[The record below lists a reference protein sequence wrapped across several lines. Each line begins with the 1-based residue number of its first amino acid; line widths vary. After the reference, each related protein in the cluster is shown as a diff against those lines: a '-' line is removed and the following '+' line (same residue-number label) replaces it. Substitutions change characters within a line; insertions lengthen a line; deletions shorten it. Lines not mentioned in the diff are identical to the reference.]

1 MRKAADTAGVAIGNR
16 QGTAVRILDKV
27 QQAVRIVAVLALH
40 AVNLRYAAQLARSVI
55 GKGNLLRSRAC
66 RMRQGNRAE
75 AAVCIVKGR
84 QAARAVRHIGN
95 SQPGGSNSQRAA
107 VGIAHAAQQLQGL
120 AGIAAVPIHNRQ
132 SEAVFGVHLGGNDR
146 RGIVRIQRQRHA
158 QVGQIVILAV
168 FLREG
173 MLRAVCVGINIVENA
188 DVVGVRA
195 GFAVQRLVKR
205 GAPAIAQTEIILIH
219 IAGIVEVL
227 YRGRQAQAAGGK
239 IRQGE
244 NHIAVRQADICRARA
259 PDIQRIIG
267 QILLQTRQAGIF
279 QHKVGLAA
287 AAGGFHHHR
296 VGPAPLGFNLHAVVG
311 FAAVPAASQRRNVQE
326 NIARVRSALWNCS
339 TSFQKLSRFRTRG
352 ISNFLFN
359 PIGRDFT
366 GININIFRRLRILGY
381 GHFGAGNKCRSIQ
394 RRQLTN
400 AQQRQPITVS
410 RMLHVHSAAA
420 AIVTI
425 LIGTMAVHISA
436 FDIAVIPAGING
448 RVQYDRKLGALAE
461 IRIRFA
467 AQQPAFAI
475 AGKRGVRFAQLIFTV
490 QHEGHGQDKAAD
502 ALRVQRMQIA
512 VAMQGQAEF
521 RRIQAE
527 RHRLYLRKR
536 MVDDFILEAFRLG
549 SANQIDAGQDARIAH
564 AAVQLQGTL
573 TQGFNGGLRHCS
585 GILGY
590 RRDRL
595 GIFQAVGQ
603 RIAVRILHSD
613 KRMGV
618 RSLALHMHARICAV
632 QSGSL
637 RVEAA
642 VNLRPRTVLAAL
654 MNGHGV
660 GYSLKMLGIELKYLA
675 VLRALFRQL
684 ARKKPRGGIRFHRRI
699 HIVHFCYSFLYP
711 LVKVFLESTRGV
723 STELSEDNHFS
734 YEK

>member
-1 MRKAADTAGVAIGNR
+1 
-16 QGTAVRILDKV
+16 
-27 QQAVRIVAVLALH
+27 
-40 AVNLRYAAQLARSVI
+40 
-55 GKGNLLRSRAC
+55 
-66 RMRQGNRAE
+66 
-75 AAVCIVKGR
+75 
-84 QAARAVRHIGN
+84 
-95 SQPGGSNSQRAA
+95 
-107 VGIAHAAQQLQGL
+107 
-120 AGIAAVPIHNRQ
+120 
-132 SEAVFGVHLGGNDR
+132 
-146 RGIVRIQRQRHA
+146 
-158 QVGQIVILAV
+158 
-168 FLREG
+168 
-173 MLRAVCVGINIVENA
+173 
-188 DVVGVRA
+188 
-195 GFAVQRLVKR
+195 
-205 GAPAIAQTEIILIH
+205 
-219 IAGIVEVL
+219 
-227 YRGRQAQAAGGK
+227 
-239 IRQGE
+239 
-244 NHIAVRQADICRARA
+244 
-259 PDIQRIIG
+259 
-267 QILLQTRQAGIF
+267 
-279 QHKVGLAA
+279 
-287 AAGGFHHHR
+287 
-296 VGPAPLGFNLHAVVG
+296 
-311 FAAVPAASQRRNVQE
+311 
-326 NIARVRSALWNCS
+326 
-339 TSFQKLSRFRTRG
+339 
-352 ISNFLFN
+352 
-359 PIGRDFT
+359 
-366 GININIFRRLRILGY
+366 
-381 GHFGAGNKCRSIQ
+381 
-394 RRQLTN
+394 
-400 AQQRQPITVS
+400 
-410 RMLHVHSAAA
+410 MLHVHSAAA

-448 RVQYDRKLGALAE
+448 RVQYDRELGALAE

-467 AQQPAFAI
+467 AQQPACAI

-512 VAMQGQAEF
+512 VVLQGQAEL
-521 RRIQAE
+521 RCIQAE

-573 TQGFNGGLRHCS
+573 AQGFNGGLRHCS
-585 GILGY
+585 GILGC

-660 GYSLKMLGIELKYLA
+660 GYSLKVLGIELKYFA
-675 VLRALFRQL
+675 VLRAFFRQL

-711 LVKVFLESTRGV
+711 LVKVFWENTRGV
-723 STELSEDNHFS
+723 STELSEVNHFS